1 MKLSNRASQLVLCA
15 SLLATAWP
23 APARPQSLPETV
35 EAIDRARVATRILY
49 VTAHPDD
56 ESSSALTYLARG
68 LHADVALLSVTRGE
82 GGQNALGPE
91 QGPPLGVLRTE
102 ELVKAT
108 QQYGVRLFFTRAPD
122 FGYSKSAEETLRI
135 WDETPLADLVRV
147 IRTFR
152 PQIVINQ
159 WGGVHSGH
167 GQHQAAGLLTPRAVA
182 AAADPKAFPEQF
194 AEGLAPWQ
202 VSQVLQMS
210 RGESAGGY
218 RLPSDQIS
226 PLWGKSYDELG
237 REGFANHRTQGITA
251 FLDSP
256 FLRRS
261 IYLIP
266 LEGQKLDPASLA
278 EPLVSLGDRFP
289 SLASFLH
296 PALERTDKDL
306 GAARADALQL
316 NWGECAEQLAEAGK
330 EVAALE
336 GRVKPDARA
345 ATEAEQATAE
355 LRRARAKIDSALELA
370 EAVRLEAR
378 ADRNELVAGETFG
391 VQVERRMRLVGSSGG
406 IGRPE
411 LVLPAGWQVTQQ
423 EIGPDGARFTVAI
436 PPGAK
441 PPASPDDAIEPWP
454 VPPVRVRMQIRI
466 KDYSFEVEELAVA
479 RRATSTRVDILP
491 LELVPAVSLAVDPRQ
506 IVLRENEPAKMV
518 ELMARVRYAATSAAK
533 IAVGLDAPAGWQ
545 VAPVAPLDFLGPGDR
560 LVRFVVTPPAR
571 PAAGAYE
578 LKPYA
583 RRGEKVFRTSR
594 EPLPTLPARSWS
606 EPAEATVHV
615 LELMVP
621 ERLRVGYVAA
631 ENDPIPEALRQIG
644 VHVELLDEAALAF
657 GDLSRFDAIAIGIR
671 AYELRDD
678 LARANPR
685 LLDYVTR
692 GGVLVVQYQRDFVW
706 NRLQPAPYPATMS
719 QPTARITD
727 ENSPV
732 QFLLPESSLLNFPN
746 RITASDFEGWVQE
759 RGLYFWSKFDSRYSG
774 VLGMR
779 DPGEGEETGG
789 LVYTRLGKGVYL
801 YTGLAFFRQLP
812 AGVPGAYRLFVNLLS
827 QSKAPR

>member
-1 MKLSNRASQLVLCA
+1 MRLSNRVNRLVLCA
-15 SLLATAWP
+15 GLLATAWP
-23 APARPQSLPETV
+23 APAHAQSLPEKV
-35 EAIDRARVATRILY
+35 EAIDRARIATRILY

-91 QGPPLGVLRTE
+91 QGRPLGILRTG
-102 ELVKAT
+102 ELLKAT
-108 QQYGVRLFFTRAPD
+108 QQYGVSLFFTRAPD

-135 WDETPLADLVRV
+135 WDETALTDLVRV
-147 IRTFR
+147 FRTFR

-194 AEGLAPWQ
+194 AEGLAPWR

-237 REGFANHRTQGITA
+237 REGFANHRTQGILA

-256 FLRRS
+256 FLRRP
-261 IYLIP
+261 IYLIL
-266 LEGQKLDPASLA
+266 LEGRKLDPASLA
-278 EPLVSLGDRFP
+278 EPLVSLSDRFP
-289 SLASFLH
+289 SLVSFLH

-306 GAARADALQL
+306 AAARAAALRL
-316 NWGECAEQLAEAGK
+316 DWGGCARRLAEAGK
-330 EVAALE
+330 EIAALE
-336 GRVKPDARA
+336 ARMKPDARPG
-345 ATEAEQATAE
+345 TEADGALRE
-355 LRRARAKIDSALELA
+355 LRRVRTKIDRALELA

-391 VQVERRMRLVGSSGG
+391 VQVERRMRVVGSSGG
-406 IGRPE
+406 AGRPE

-423 EIGPDGARFTVAI
+423 EISSDGARFTVAI

-441 PPASPDDAIEPWP
+441 PAASPDDAIEPWP
-454 VPPVRVRMQIRI
+454 APLVRVRMPIRI
-466 KDYSFEVEELAVA
+466 EGYSFEAEEPAVA
-479 RRATSTRVDILP
+479 RRATSTRVDVLP
-491 LELVPAVSLAVDPRQ
+491 LELVPAVSLAVEPRQ
-506 IVLRENEPAKMV
+506 IVLRENEPAKTV

-545 VAPVAPLDFLGPGDR
+545 VAAVAPLDFLGPGDQ

-571 PAAGAYE
+571 LAAGAYE

-583 RRGEKVFRTSR
+583 RRGEELFRTSR

-606 EPAEATVHV
+606 EPAEATVHLLELAV
-615 LELMVP
+615 LEQ
-621 ERLRVGYVAA
+621 LRVGYVAA
-631 ENDPIPEALRQIG
+631 ENDPIPETLRQIG
-644 VHVELLDEAALAF
+644 IHVELLDEAALAF
-657 GDLSRFDAIAIGIR
+657 GDLGRFDAIAIGIR

-692 GGVLVVQYQRDFVW
+692 GGTLIVQYQRDFIW

-719 QPTARITD
+719 QPAARITD
-727 ENSPV
+727 EHSPV
-732 QFLLPESSLLNFPN
+732 RFLLPESSLLNFPN

-759 RGLYFWSKFDSRYSG
+759 RGLYFWSKFDSHYSG

-789 LVYTRLGKGVYL
+789 LVYTRLGKGIYL